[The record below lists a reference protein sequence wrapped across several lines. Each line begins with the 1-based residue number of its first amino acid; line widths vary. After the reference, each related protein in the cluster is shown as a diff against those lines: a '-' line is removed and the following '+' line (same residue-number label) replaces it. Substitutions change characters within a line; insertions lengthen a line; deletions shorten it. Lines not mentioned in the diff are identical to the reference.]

1 MRNLIIASLLLIISG
16 FYISDAFADTQNLSG
31 SSHGNEISLVFS
43 DGNVSGTITLEDHT
57 INLSD
62 VKVIERNDRLLI
74 VDKQNDLKILSK
86 QLSSN
91 KYIILVK
98 INSEDL
104 QTKLRFITNSDSANK
119 NTNQR
124 NFFDAMEQKRLED
137 QNKELDTMTP
147 GELQLLEKQKAIEA
161 ALKVNEKRL
170 ANIAEKESKTSGEVV
185 DPKNVLEEY
194 RKFQANTGTGPGLL
208 LEEEIKEI
216 KKVNVVENHFEIK
229 TFLSIPHHQEWKK
242 VLRYTIL
249 VTDDIGHRY
258 DPLYKDYIGNEM
270 SDVKIS
276 GTITNPTNDIIQ
288 SFSGTTD
295 NSGEYLGTFLIPD
308 HSTTRGEYVI
318 SIYAEK
324 TFKDDTTETSS
335 NDGIFYVFPL
345 SGGSGDSILIADAG
359 APQTVDDVIEN
370 PSAPSTNILN
380 PDIILDGT
388 GSSDSNGNPITYLW
402 TIIDP
407 AGTGVTLN
415 STTYVSP
422 SLVLIKDVTAPTSL
436 IFGLVVNNGV
446 LDSPQDTVIITI
458 QNSGL
463 F

>member
-62 VKVIERNDRLLI
+62 VKVIERTDRLLI

-98 INSEDL
+98 INSEDF
-104 QTKLRFITNSDSANK
+104 QTKLRFIVNSDSANK

-124 NFFDAMEQKRLED
+124 NFFDAMEQKRLEE

-170 ANIAEKESKTSGEVV
+170 ARLAEQESKTSGEVV

-216 KKVNVVENHFEIK
+216 KKVNVVEEPLFEIK

-258 DPLYKDYIGNEM
+258 HPLYKDYIGNVM
-270 SDVKIS
+270 PDVEIS
-276 GTITNPTNDIIQ
+276 GTIKDPSNNILQ

-295 NSGEYLGTFLIPD
+295 NSG
-308 HSTTRGEYVI
+308 
-318 SIYAEK
+318 
-324 TFKDDTTETSS
+324 
-335 NDGIFYVFPL
+335 
-345 SGGSGDSILIADAG
+345 
-359 APQTVDDVIEN
+359 
-370 PSAPSTNILN
+370 NI
-380 PDIILDGT
+380 
-388 GSSDSNGNPITYLW
+388 
-402 TIIDP
+402 
-407 AGTGVTLN
+407 
-415 STTYVSP
+415 
-422 SLVLIKDVTAPTSL
+422 
-436 IFGLVVNNGV
+436 
-446 LDSPQDTVIITI
+446 
-458 QNSGL
+458 
-463 F
+463 